1 MPWLFVLL
9 ITVLVNFSSSLQ
21 AQENT
26 TQIRG
31 PRGSDTVTPSQIRGP
46 RDSDTVAPAEQ
57 IGPLSP
63 ADTLWRVAERVKPAG
78 NISLY
83 QVMYALYLKNPDAF
97 LENNLNHLKP
107 GAILVLPSLQEI
119 QQVDVAIARQKA
131 EQDDQ
136 IWAQRQKAAAPK
148 AVPRA
153 STSNSNSTS
162 AAAVSAVPQW
172 QAELK
177 RLDEQQRQQLD
188 GLRSQF
194 ADSMQL
200 VETMVQENLQL
211 KTSLTKLQQELE
223 LLKAELSDDSQIQQ
237 QIELLV
243 QQQATLLQARADD
256 EAAAKETATQS
267 STWQSVLQNPL
278 SWILAACVPALLV
291 LFSILLWV
299 KKRGQKTEEV
309 INAART
315 EPQADPTYHSPLP
328 PLEEN
333 DDLDESLFE
342 IDDALLEDAFVDDT
356 ILAADSGVDSD
367 LLQFDDALTFEDDSL
382 LPTADTKPTEQP
394 TKPDET
400 FDADNILS
408 DSDLSALFAAADD
421 DDTIVE
427 LADNDDSQD
436 DILSEPDIQPDVTS
450 DAAPEDETFDEFD
463 IDDLIEE
470 VALDEDDDELAEL
483 TGQEQDMLAAL
494 ARPAPVS
501 AEPEA
506 DTETSN
512 AEAEQDITL
521 DDALLAEPEQS
532 FDSSELEEF
541 AESLVAESE
550 AAQFEVIP
558 EYELTDDDEAL
569 LNAELSELLDQVDT
583 LDDLATEDNAAV
595 NTVTPQDIGLEPLS
609 LEQDSELADAPG
621 SKPTDSTAV
630 DATPIDTAAID
641 TGLSEPDDTLLEDT
655 LLDDALVDDAEAL
668 KAENKTLQNL
678 DLTALDD
685 SSVSRPTEAA
695 LSVENPS
702 KILEQ
707 YPELELADDDLFDEF
722 DPAFELSNINGAL
735 TDDAVEIEL
744 DPLPEAQ
751 FDTLMTELEAMADN
765 LELTDATADE
775 EAGFNLTDGTDTI
788 AAPIAEDFDFAD
800 DDFVEIDKLLA
811 SAEQQELDPERFN
824 KLNVDVGLDEF
835 ADIIGEHEQRDVD
848 REDNGYAAKL
858 DLVRA
863 YIEIDDKESATM
875 LLDDILSSDAPQ
887 NVKTEA
893 AKLKQAE

>member
-31 PRGSDTVTPSQIRGP
+31 PRGSDAVTPSQIRGP
-46 RDSDTVAPAEQ
+46 RNSDTVAPAEQ

-131 EQDDQ
+131 EQDDK

-148 AVPRA
+148 PVATA
-153 STSNSNSTS
+153 STSSVD
-162 AAAVSAVPQW
+162 VSATPPQW

-194 ADSMQL
+194 ADSTQL

-223 LLKAELSDDSQIQQ
+223 LLKVQLGEDSEIQQ

-243 QQQATLLQARADD
+243 QQQAQLLQAKADED
-256 EAAAKETATQS
+256 AAAKVAAEQS
-267 STWQSVLQNPL
+267 FDWQSLLQNPL
-278 SWILAACVPALLV
+278 SWILAACIPALLV
-291 LFSILLWV
+291 LFSVLMWV

-315 EPQADPTYHSPLP
+315 EPQTDPTYHSPLP

-356 ILAADSGVDSD
+356 ILTADSSADSD

-382 LPTADTKPTEQP
+382 LPTADSKSAEQP

-408 DSDLSALFAAADD
+408 DNDLAALFAADD
-421 DDTIVE
+421 DDDAIIE
-427 LADNDDSQD
+427 LADNDDGLD
-436 DILSEPDIQPDVTS
+436 DILSEPDTQPDMSGDSTP
-450 DAAPEDETFDEFD
+450 DEETFDEFD

-470 VALDEDDDELAEL
+470 VALDEDDELVELA
-483 TGQEQDMLAAL
+483 GQEQDMLAAL
-494 ARPAPVS
+494 ARKTPEPT
-501 AEPEA
+501 EPEA
-506 DTETSN
+506 DTETSV
-512 AEAEQDITL
+512 AATEADITL

-550 AAQFEVIP
+550 AAQLEVIP

-583 LDDLATEDNAAV
+583 LDDVAAEDATT
-595 NTVTPQDIGLEPLS
+595 NTVTPQDIGLEPS
-609 LEQDSELADAPG
+609 PSEPDSERADEL
-621 SKPTDSTAV
+621 DTAAQ
-630 DATPIDTAAID
+630 DATPLDTATLDTTAID
-641 TGLSEPDDTLLEDT
+641 TGLSE
-655 LLDDALVDDAEAL
+655 LDDALIDDADAL
-668 KAENKTLQNL
+668 NAENKTLQSL

-685 SSVSRPTEAA
+685 TSVSRPTEAA

-702 KILEQ
+702 KMLEQ
-707 YPELELADDDLFDEF
+707 YPELEMADDDLLGEF
-722 DPAFELSNINGAL
+722 DSAFELSD
-735 TDDAVEIEL
+735 TDGPLPDEAVEIEL

-765 LELTDATADE
+765 LELTDATAEDV
-775 EAGFNLTDGTDTI
+775 ADFNLTDDTDVT
-788 AAPIAEDFDFAD
+788 AAPVVEDFDFAD

-811 SAEQQELDPERFN
+811 SADQQELDPERFN

-863 YIEIDDKESATM
+863 YIEIDDKESAAM
-875 LLDDILSSDAPQ
+875 LLDDILASDAPD

>member
-31 PRGSDTVTPSQIRGP
+31 PRGSDAVTPSQIRGP
-46 RDSDTVAPAEQ
+46 RNSDTVAPTEQ

-97 LENNLNHLKP
+97 LEDNLNHLKP

-131 EQDDQ
+131 EQDDK

-148 AVPRA
+148 LVATA
-153 STSNSNSTS
+153 STGS
-162 AAAVSAVPQW
+162 AAVSATPPQW

-194 ADSMQL
+194 ADSTQL

-223 LLKAELSDDSQIQQ
+223 LLKVQLGEDSEIQQ

-243 QQQATLLQARADD
+243 QQQAQLLQAKADD
-256 EAAAKETATQS
+256 EAAAKVAAEQS
-267 STWQSVLQNPL
+267 FDWQSLLQNPL
-278 SWILAACVPALLV
+278 SWILAACIPALLV
-291 LFSILLWV
+291 LFSVLMWV

-356 ILAADSGVDSD
+356 ILTADSSADSD

-382 LPTADTKPTEQP
+382 LPTADTKPAQQP
-394 TKPDET
+394 TKANET

-408 DSDLSALFAAADD
+408 DNDLAALFAADD
-421 DDTIVE
+421 DDGAIVE
-427 LADNDDSQD
+427 LADNDDGLD
-436 DILSEPDIQPDVTS
+436 DILSEPDNQPDINGDITP
-450 DAAPEDETFDEFD
+450 DEETFDEFD

-470 VALDEDDDELAEL
+470 VALDEDDELVELA
-483 TGQEQDMLAAL
+483 GQEQDMLAAL
-494 ARPAPVS
+494 ARTTPAPT
-501 AEPEA
+501 EPEA
-506 DTETSN
+506 DTESSVAAT
-512 AEAEQDITL
+512 EADITL

-550 AAQFEVIP
+550 AAQLEVIP

-583 LDDLATEDNAAV
+583 LDDVAAEDATT
-595 NTVTPQDIGLEPLS
+595 NTVTPQDIGLEPLPS
-609 LEQDSELADAPG
+609 EPGSELADEL
-621 SKPTDSTAV
+621 DTAAL
-630 DATPIDTAAID
+630 DATPLDTAPLDTTPLDIAAID
-641 TGLSEPDDTLLEDT
+641 SGLSE
-655 LLDDALVDDAEAL
+655 LDDALIDDAEAL

-678 DLTALDD
+678 DLTAQDD
-685 SSVSRPTEAA
+685 TSVSRPTEAA

-702 KILEQ
+702 KMLEQ
-707 YPELELADDDLFDEF
+707 YPELEMADDDLLDEF
-722 DPAFELSNINGAL
+722 DSAFELSDPDGPL
-735 TDDAVEIEL
+735 PDEAVEIEL

-765 LELTDATADE
+765 LELTDATAEDI
-775 EAGFNLTDGTDTI
+775 ADFNLTDDTDVI
-788 AAPIAEDFDFAD
+788 AAPVVEDFDFAD

-811 SAEQQELDPERFN
+811 SADQQELDPERFN

-863 YIEIDDKESATM
+863 YIEIDDKESAAM
-875 LLDDILSSDAPQ
+875 LLDDILGSDAPD

>member
-46 RDSDTVAPAEQ
+46 RDSDTAAPAEQ

-119 QQVDVAIARQKA
+119 QQVDVVIARQKA

-148 AVPRA
+148 AVTSA
-153 STSNSNSTS
+153 STSTSTS
-162 AAAVSAVPQW
+162 SAAVSAAPQW

-256 EAAAKETATQS
+256 EAAAKETAKQS

-382 LPTADTKPTEQP
+382 LPTADTKPAEQP

-494 ARPAPVS
+494 ARTAAVS

-550 AAQFEVIP
+550 AAQLEVIP

-583 LDDLATEDNAAV
+583 LDDVAAEDANT
-595 NTVTPQDIGLEPLS
+595 NTVTPQDIGLEPLPS
-609 LEQDSELADAPG
+609 EPDSELADELD
-621 SKPTDSTAV
+621 TTAL
-630 DATPIDTAAID
+630 DATSLDTAPFDTTAID
-641 TGLSEPDDTLLEDT
+641 SGLSE
-655 LLDDALVDDAEAL
+655 LDDALIDDAEAL

-722 DPAFELSNINGAL
+722 DPAFELSDINEAL
-735 TDDAVEIEL
+735 TDDSVEIEL

>member
-21 AQENT
+21 AQEST

-31 PRGSDTVTPSQIRGP
+31 PRGSDAVTPSQIRGP
-46 RDSDTVAPAEQ
+46 RATDAVAPAEQ

-97 LENNLNHLKP
+97 LEDNLNHLKP

-119 QQVDVAIARQKA
+119 QQVDVAVARQKA
-131 EQDDQ
+131 EQDDK

-148 AVPRA
+148 PVATA
-153 STSNSNSTS
+153 SNGNV
-162 AAAVSAVPQW
+162 AAGTTPPQW

-200 VETMVQENLQL
+200 VETMAQENLQL

-223 LLKAELSDDSQIQQ
+223 LLKVQLGEDSEIQQ

-243 QQQATLLQARADD
+243 QQQAQLLQAKADE
-256 EAAAKETATQS
+256 EAAAKQAAEQS
-267 STWQSVLQNPL
+267 SDWGSLLQNPL
-278 SWILAACVPALLV
+278 SWILAACIPALLV
-291 LFSILLWV
+291 LFSVLLWV

-315 EPQADPTYHSPLP
+315 EPQTDPTYHSPLP

-333 DDLDESLFE
+333 DELDESLFE

-356 ILAADSGVDSD
+356 ILADSSADSD

-382 LPTADTKPTEQP
+382 LPTADSKPAEQP
-394 TKPDET
+394 AKQDTA
-400 FDADNILS
+400 FDTDNILS

-421 DDTIVE
+421 DDSIVE

-436 DILSEPDIQPDVTS
+436 DILNEADTR
-450 DAAPEDETFDEFD
+450 PEASTDTLADEETFDEFD

-494 ARPAPVS
+494 AQPAATPV
-501 AEPEA
+501 APEA
-506 DTETSN
+506 DTEVI
-512 AEAEQDITL
+512 AETEPDITL
-521 DDALLAEPEQS
+521 DDALLAEPEQN

-550 AAQFEVIP
+550 AAQPDVIP
-558 EYELTDDDEAL
+558 EYELTEDEAL

-583 LDDLATEDNAAV
+583 LDDVATDDEAIH
-595 NTVTPQDIGLEPLS
+595 TVTPQDIGLEPLPA
-609 LEQDSELADAPG
+609 EPDSEPADEPDTTPVEAAP
-621 SKPTDSTAV
+621 V
-630 DATPIDTAAID
+630 DTAAID
-641 TGLSEPDDTLLEDT
+641 TSPDET
-655 LLDDALVDDAEAL
+655 DDVLIDDAEVL
-668 KAENKTLQNL
+668 KAENTTLQNL

-707 YPELELADDDLFDEF
+707 YPELELADDALSDEF
-722 DPAFELSNINGAL
+722 DPAFELSDTSEAL
-735 TDDAVEIEL
+735 ADDAVEIEL

-765 LELTDATADE
+765 LELTDATADDE
-775 EAGFNLTDGTDTI
+775 VDFNFTDTTDTI
-788 AAPIAEDFDFAD
+788 AAPVAEDFDFAD

-893 AKLKQAE
+893 AKLKQTE

>member
-46 RDSDTVAPAEQ
+46 RDSDTAAPAEQ

-148 AVPRA
+148 AVTSA
-153 STSNSNSTS
+153 STSTS
-162 AAAVSAVPQW
+162 SAAVSAAPQW

-256 EAAAKETATQS
+256 EAAAKEAAEQS

-382 LPTADTKPTEQP
+382 LPTADTKPAEQP

-494 ARPAPVS
+494 ARTAAAS

-550 AAQFEVIP
+550 AAQLEVIP

-583 LDDLATEDNAAV
+583 LDDVAAEDANT
-595 NTVTPQDIGLEPLS
+595 NTVTPQDIGLEPLPS
-609 LEQDSELADAPG
+609 EPDSELADELD
-621 SKPTDSTAV
+621 TTAL
-630 DATPIDTAAID
+630 DATSLDTAPFDTTAID
-641 TGLSEPDDTLLEDT
+641 SGLSE
-655 LLDDALVDDAEAL
+655 LDDALIDDAEAL

-722 DPAFELSNINGAL
+722 DPAFELSDINEAL
-735 TDDAVEIEL
+735 TDEAVEIEL

-775 EAGFNLTDGTDTI
+775 EAGFNLTDGTDTT

>member
-21 AQENT
+21 AQEST

-31 PRGSDTVTPSQIRGP
+31 PRGSDAVTPSQIRGP
-46 RDSDTVAPAEQ
+46 RATDTVTPAEQ

-97 LENNLNHLKP
+97 LEDNLNHLKP
-107 GAILVLPSLQEI
+107 GAILLVPSLQEI
-119 QQVDVAIARQKA
+119 QQVDVGIARQKA
-131 EQDDQ
+131 EQDDK

-148 AVPRA
+148 PVATASNSGAAA
-153 STSNSNSTS
+153 STTP
-162 AAAVSAVPQW
+162 PQW

-200 VETMVQENLQL
+200 VETMAQENLQL

-223 LLKAELSDDSQIQQ
+223 LLKVQLGEDSDIQQ

-243 QQQATLLQARADD
+243 QQQAQLLQAKADE
-256 EAAAKETATQS
+256 EAAAKLATEQS
-267 STWQSVLQNPL
+267 FDWQSLLQNPL
-278 SWILAACVPALLV
+278 SWILAACIPALLV
-291 LFSILLWV
+291 LFSVLLWV

-315 EPQADPTYHSPLP
+315 EPLADPTYHSPLP

-333 DDLDESLFE
+333 DELDESLFE

-356 ILAADSGVDSD
+356 ILVDSSADSD

-382 LPTADTKPTEQP
+382 LPAADSKAPEQP
-394 TKPDET
+394 AKQDET

-421 DDTIVE
+421 DDAIVE
-427 LADNDDSQD
+427 LAENDHSQD
-436 DILSEPDIQPDVTS
+436 DILNEADTL
-450 DAAPEDETFDEFD
+450 PEASTDTLADEEIFDEFD

-494 ARPAPVS
+494 ARQAPAPVVS
-501 AEPEA
+501 EDETDTASIETEP
-506 DTETSN
+506 
-512 AEAEQDITL
+512 DITL
-521 DDALLAEPEQS
+521 DDTLLTEPEQS

-550 AAQFEVIP
+550 AAQPDIIP
-558 EYELTDDDEAL
+558 EYELTEDEAL
-569 LNAELSELLDQVDT
+569 LNAELNELLDQVDA
-583 LDDLATEDNAAV
+583 LDDVASEEAAIH
-595 NTVTPQDIGLEPLS
+595 TVTPQDIGLEQLPA
-609 LEQDSELADAPG
+609 EPDSEPADEPD
-621 SKPTDSTAV
+621 TTAIE
-630 DATPIDTAAID
+630 AALDTVAID
-641 TGLSEPDDTLLEDT
+641 ASPDEPDD
-655 LLDDALVDDAEAL
+655 ALIDDAEVL
-668 KAENKTLQNL
+668 KAENTTLQNL

-685 SSVSRPTEAA
+685 ISVSRPTEAA

-707 YPELELADDDLFDEF
+707 YPELELADDVLADEF
-722 DPAFELSNINGAL
+722 DSAFELSDTSEAL
-735 TDDAVEIEL
+735 VGEAVDIEL
-744 DPLPEAQ
+744 DPMPEAQ

-765 LELTDATADE
+765 LELTDATADD
-775 EAGFNLTDGTDTI
+775 EADFNFTDATDTI
-788 AAPIAEDFDFAD
+788 AAPVAEDFDFAD

-811 SAEQQELDPERFN
+811 SADQQELDPERFN
-824 KLNVDVGLDEF
+824 KLNVDVGLEEF

-893 AKLKQAE
+893 AKLKQTE